1 MASLTG
7 KIVATALEALTS
19 KQQRNINCLSDPN
32 RSTRRRALKK
42 FVQEFNAPPK
52 KKQRPVHAAFFKA
65 SLQTPLLSCLADEI
79 EKCRECSCALLTHF
93 TNHVLTD
100 TADHPAIYTLF
111 TLVLPILQ
119 NRIGSTPFAEPT
131 EEIRLCLV
139 DLLNA
144 LLVHPAVTTS
154 TQLPDLGPDILAL
167 YARACQDPYPDV
179 KKSCALGIVQLSQ
192 VAPTRLHSNMD
203 KCIVGLIGN
212 LGHQHSR
219 VRSATLQAMGALL
232 PQGAEA
238 LESLMQEK
246 VLTAFRSVSA
256 DRSGSVR
263 KTVVS
268 TAAKLCTELPMPER
282 FHADLLQLVLGGIA
296 DEADDVKEHSAREM
310 CALGSSVINANQ
322 LKPSSELS
330 YHEKIWQK
338 KQNSSVLTEEKANQ
352 EHKEEQEGQEG
363 QEERKVA
370 SAVAVVEQDPAEQER
385 LAALVPTLGAPFDK
399 VTPNQTAKSMVQALL
414 PQLLPPV
421 LGELAEWT
429 VARRSHA
436 AGVLSALLV
445 FAEGHAVSF
454 IPQILASLGNAC
466 RDDEIT
472 VAARAFSC
480 AELLGLFLPLEAVL
494 DELLPI
500 IGEYGAHTNR
510 MISPQE
516 RSGLLMILSA
526 VMTSAQLT
534 IGTSVDDAVTST
546 KWTCS
551 TADLMKR
558 VVTTLALPVVCE
570 SDAIEVQSQLV
581 EVMLDVIS
589 VGCADVAAKNTRTTS
604 FALLDS
610 RSTTNLQFVRILV
623 QLQATPGDD
632 PGPAKVR
639 QGATSTMGALAEASG
654 ASGTSAM
661 YAAHFER
668 MLRIILSGRVV
679 VMEEHSNGRKGSN
692 PGTLARLRRE
702 NNQAATSD
710 SSPGIISVEGEE
722 KVHPLSTA
730 TADDNTVAP
739 KKEKISTMAKRA
751 GRWEKSTPQRRL
763 FDTLIR
769 QSMSDVNAASN
780 PVGDHLHLILPILE
794 ATLQVSCDPDLRMG
808 MLALVATM
816 LENQY
821 VAQVCRE
828 REAYGGT
835 MLQRLFLPNAVWRVG
850 RVASSVRKIDAR
862 CISTLLR
869 HKLVTCDALAVLWQE
884 PNNLLNVMKSCLDDD
899 EPLTRQYTA
908 LALMNIFEVME
919 GKLDMETCM
928 VGGWVFE
935 SGVGAWVLGC
945 LGGWVLSF
953 SVKACLFVVVVD

>member
-1 MASLTG
+1 MTSLTG
-7 KIVATALEALTS
+7 TLPVATALEALTS

-480 AELLGLFLPLEAVL
+480 AELLGLFCHWRPCW
-494 DELLPI
+494 
-500 IGEYGAHTNR
+500 TNCCP
-510 MISPQE
+510 SLGNTGP
-516 RSGLLMILSA
+516 
-526 VMTSAQLT
+526 
-534 IGTSVDDAVTST
+534 
-546 KWTCS
+546 
-551 TADLMKR
+551 
-558 VVTTLALPVVCE
+558 
-570 SDAIEVQSQLV
+570 
-581 EVMLDVIS
+581 
-589 VGCADVAAKNTRTTS
+589 TRT
-604 FALLDS
+604 
-610 RSTTNLQFVRILV
+610 
-623 QLQATPGDD
+623 
-632 PGPAKVR
+632 
-639 QGATSTMGALAEASG
+639 E
-654 ASGTSAM
+654 
-661 YAAHFER
+661 
-668 MLRIILSGRVV
+668 
-679 VMEEHSNGRKGSN
+679 
-692 PGTLARLRRE
+692 
-702 NNQAATSD
+702 
-710 SSPGIISVEGEE
+710 
-722 KVHPLSTA
+722 
-730 TADDNTVAP
+730 
-739 KKEKISTMAKRA
+739 
-751 GRWEKSTPQRRL
+751 
-763 FDTLIR
+763 
-769 QSMSDVNAASN
+769 
-780 PVGDHLHLILPILE
+780 
-794 ATLQVSCDPDLRMG
+794 
-808 MLALVATM
+808 
-816 LENQY
+816 
-821 VAQVCRE
+821 
-828 REAYGGT
+828 
-835 MLQRLFLPNAVWRVG
+835 
-850 RVASSVRKIDAR
+850 
-862 CISTLLR
+862 
-869 HKLVTCDALAVLWQE
+869 
-884 PNNLLNVMKSCLDDD
+884 
-899 EPLTRQYTA
+899 
-908 LALMNIFEVME
+908 
-919 GKLDMETCM
+919 
-928 VGGWVFE
+928 
-935 SGVGAWVLGC
+935 
-945 LGGWVLSF
+945 
-953 SVKACLFVVVVD
+953 